1 MGNSSRLKSRDGSAL
16 FAWGIADQT
25 LRLLLTNF
33 VRLNPPLA
41 QSSINFSSSV
51 IAFSSV
57 GTGFKRSSAYKLCPR
72 VSIAEGSKLSSLS
85 SAVLIRIELAEQGES
100 VAPNMCT
107 VIAYSWGTSSV
118 LPLHHRNL
126 LNLGLLDRLSPDR
139 TYSQCPQPGLHSLCE
154 ISTRPQLNC
163 LCNQGPAAGSYS
175 RMCSRVLRQHQ
186 RLSRLYL
193 ACCCWSLQNWEDT
206 RFWDRISKLLH
217 LTVYRRIPLLCNPPW

>member
-1 MGNSSRLKSRDGSAL
+1 MSLWLQICVRSLHTPGAL
-16 FAWGIADQT
+16 H
-25 LRLLLTNF
+25 
-33 VRLNPPLA
+33 
-41 QSSINFSSSV
+41 
-51 IAFSSV
+51 
-57 GTGFKRSSAYKLCPR
+57 LCFH
-72 VSIAEGSKLSSLS
+72 STTEI
-85 SAVLIRIELAEQGES
+85 
-100 VAPNMCT
+100 
-107 VIAYSWGTSSV
+107 
-118 LPLHHRNL
+118 L
-126 LNLGLLDRLSPDR
+126 LNLGLLDRRSPDR